1 MMAARSGHGGR
12 NSIDGGQGVSCADW
26 VGASWRG
33 RSVGRMA
40 GQRAG
45 CRRQAGNG
53 RARLN
58 WVSQG
63 QRWGRCKV
71 RRRAE
76 RVSRPAIEKK
86 RRRRVLVVTTGSPRP
101 MRAVQRSRL
110 CAITWTASQAA
121 AYVSRSLPASAD
133 GALTV
138 AEFDPNSA
146 KSDW

>member
-1 MMAARSGHGGR
+1 MLAARSGHGGH
-12 NSIDGGQGVSCADW
+12 NSIGGGQGVPFADR

-45 CRRQAGNG
+45 CRRQAGRGKARNRA

-58 WVSQG
+58 WFSQG

-76 RVSRPAIEKK
+76 RVSCKRQRGLVEK
-86 RRRRVLVVTTGSPRP
+86 VGLEADLDAMFGYNVGTVCTGWIGLPTADTTGALS
-101 MRAVQRSRL
+101 
-110 CAITWTASQAA
+110 
-121 AYVSRSLPASAD
+121 SA
-133 GALTV
+133 
-138 AEFDPNSA
+138 
-146 KSDW
+146 